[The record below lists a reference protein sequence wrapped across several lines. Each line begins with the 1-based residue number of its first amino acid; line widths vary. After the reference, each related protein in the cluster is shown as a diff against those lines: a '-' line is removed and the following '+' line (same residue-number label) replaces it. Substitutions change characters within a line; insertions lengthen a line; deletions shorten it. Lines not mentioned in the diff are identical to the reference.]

1 MPRVSDK
8 QPKTPSLNQPLA
20 KGGGTHGGPG
30 PLRISARARAPVVAG
45 PPLNHVSRKMDWVPN
60 RGSAPQR
67 TGGWRKLVQDE
78 KLTHDSTASSQK
90 GAGLE
95 TDWHGANPGVSVP
108 LNESRALLRPAHPQ
122 PLCPALLLLAAPHP
136 REGSGSRH
144 SNHRGGRWDSRGT
157 VQKAAPGPYPRIPSG
172 GHPGPRLPLRG
183 NPLTPLTPETSPWS
197 REHPSTLREPGKV
210 PQRYR
215 DPASVC
221 WMGV

>member
-1 MPRVSDK
+1 M
-8 QPKTPSLNQPLA
+8 
-20 KGGGTHGGPG
+20 
-30 PLRISARARAPVVAG
+30 
-45 PPLNHVSRKMDWVPN
+45 
-60 RGSAPQR
+60 
-67 TGGWRKLVQDE
+67 QDE

-144 SNHRGGRWDSRGT
+144 SKPSGREVGQPGT

-172 GHPGPRLPLRG
+172 GTQALDCPCGV
-183 NPLTPLTPETSPWS
+183 
-197 REHPSTLREPGKV
+197 TL
-210 PQRYR
+210 
-215 DPASVC
+215 
-221 WMGV
+221 